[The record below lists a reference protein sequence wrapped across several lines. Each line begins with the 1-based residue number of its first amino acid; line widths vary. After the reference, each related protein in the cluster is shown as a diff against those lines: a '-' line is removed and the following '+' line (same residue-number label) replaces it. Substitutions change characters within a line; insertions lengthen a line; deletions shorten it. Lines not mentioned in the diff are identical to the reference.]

1 MTAYLGGVKLAK
13 NADSDK
19 YVYTSYGIGF
29 DLHSDLSLPGGSL
42 GKNVI
47 IFGVNMS
54 SYLNIG
60 YKGKDIL
67 TLNIGPTQGLDVTIV
82 SSRSSVFNYSFKI
95 IVKSSIVFNS
105 FLFVNARKIYQFKA
119 QDSEIKNILCV

>member
-1 MTAYLGGVKLAK
+1 
-13 NADSDK
+13 
-19 YVYTSYGIGF
+19 
-29 DLHSDLSLPGGSL
+29 
-42 GKNVI
+42 
-47 IFGVNMS
+47 MS

-105 FLFVNARKIYQFKA
+105 FLFVNTRKIYQFKA

>member
-1 MTAYLGGVKLAK
+1 MTAYLGAVKLAK

-19 YVYTSYGIGF
+19 YIYTGYGIGF
-29 DLHSDLSLPGGSL
+29 DLHSDLSLPDGSL

-54 SYLNIG
+54 SYVNID
-60 YKGKDIL
+60 YKGKDIS